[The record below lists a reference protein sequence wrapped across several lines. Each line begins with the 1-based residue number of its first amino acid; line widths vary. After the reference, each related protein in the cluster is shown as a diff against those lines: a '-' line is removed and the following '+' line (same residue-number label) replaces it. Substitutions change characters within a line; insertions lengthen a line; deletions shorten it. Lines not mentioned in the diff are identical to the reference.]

1 MHSGMKKKT
10 SYFFCH
16 STLLHYL
23 CRHDGKFIWGVTPPR
38 QNRSGVRLDVFGQD
52 RGIDPS
58 HAAGTVCKAEGGN
71 LQALY

>member
-1 MHSGMKKKT
+1 MKKKT

-38 QNRSGVRLDVFGQD
+38 QNRSCVWFDVLRKD
-52 RGIDPS
+52 
-58 HAAGTVCKAEGGN
+58 
-71 LQALY
+71 